1 MRIKKYISLLMLMGY
16 LFAVGAPAVFALSC
30 ECVAMNT
37 GSTHVCCHHCDH
49 NDASASGQYVL
60 KAPCC
65 GDHHSTEVELYTG
78 SSHDAERYAKRIFV
92 TELPSALAAE
102 SVSFIAYI
110 PVVCGVVADPA
121 PSSVEDFRVSSC
133 GLRAP
138 PVLV

>member
-16 LFAVGAPAVFALSC
+16 LFAVGVPSLLALSC

-37 GSTHVCCHHCDH
+37 GSQHVCCHHCDH
-49 NDASASGQYVL
+49 DGVSTSGQDVL

-65 GDHHSTEVELYTG
+65 GDHHSTEIELYIG
-78 SSHDAERYAKRIFV
+78 SSQDTERYAKRIFV
-92 TELPSALAAE
+92 TELPPALAAE
-102 SVSFIAYI
+102 FVSFIAYI
-110 PVVCGVVADPA
+110 PMVCGLVADPA